1 MKKKVLFLYLLIF
14 FCLINNNT
22 YALEFDSAGSGG
34 SNDTLNCQPI
44 NNYFFACWDNASNMK
59 IQATFY
65 TQKGVKVGDVSFY
78 ARDNNGKGFSDPA
91 INPSDEVLKLFKDED
106 NLCQLVERAL
116 GTKCSDIKNT
126 YNKNNP
132 LYVELRPIY
141 SVFFKCRKDASEYWL
156 DKENGI
162 KNPNYDIDSAERCD
176 SYSWSLKDS
185 SSMGTA
191 NQIASWLSGQ
201 AQQVSEP
208 GDSFNYYQN
217 DAESRYRG
225 LINPYILGNFAF
237 NFHMTSSDINT
248 LRTTYGYKGVLPKG
262 VDVDSDRLSK
272 YNGGNG
278 DVCNSL
284 DRTST
289 GAMHSDCYSFL
300 GDIAIGGKAY
310 GVNWLRVSDYFTPPP
325 EEDDEPDDSLD
336 VWEYNYKCYSSL
348 KVCTMDEAFKEKI
361 DKNLVSLSKGKYI
374 KNLNDENSKEYDVV
388 GDCVLYN
395 PRYATS
401 NGSIYCSET
410 LVTDLQSLVTNLKA
424 VTSGMFIPI
433 AKNKKPSIGISAT
446 CYIAAPD
453 DTDLDDDTKKEE
465 FKNALKSY
473 VDQAYSKLDT
483 NIFLQ
488 YFDDNQVEFVSE
500 QGIISYNIDTDFTD
514 GVTEYQLPYY
524 SLSFTATYDYSPKSK
539 KNPYVDKYTAQ
550 GTNSL
555 KPSKSN
561 ENSSEVNFKTP
572 VLKAAGTYQDA
583 IKVSL
588 LSPVTN
594 NRLFDNMLSGLEN
607 SVVHLTKDSCPGTCT
622 VKKSSWPACSSEEG
636 DPNEDLLAWRKDF
649 KDDHSEYTFGEDKAC
664 TEWTSCS
671 CPYDTLKEC
680 EKYREEVGCSGT
692 TSYSLSINFETENS
706 SACEDLGGQFTPT
719 NPDGCYV
726 QLNFDNEFSEDSDKP
741 SNYSCSLDT
750 VVTNEL
756 TTCSQ
761 DSPTYNPQTG
771 TCDKQPFDKLVFRPI
786 DLSNP
791 FPGYDGTGRTP
802 GSNWTTD
809 DIKEYITDRQ
819 DVYTKEPLYTVTLTP
834 TKIKEIREYNK
845 SNNYDDFKLDCKDDN
860 SRACYSSFIRDYLD
874 EDKSRCSNASQ
885 TASAFYTCAIYQ

>member
-1 MKKKVLFLYLLIF
+1 MRKKVLFLYLLIF

-289 GAMHSDCYSFL
+289 GSMHSDCYSFL
-300 GDIAIGGKAY
+300 RDIDIGGKAY

-446 CYIAAPD
+446 CYIDAS
-453 DTDLDDDTKKEE
+453 DDTKEE
-465 FKNALKSY
+465 EAFKTELESY
-473 VDQAYSKLDT
+473 VKTKYNELKT

-488 YFDDNQVEFVSE
+488 YFDDNQVEFVSG
-500 QGIISYNIDTDFTD
+500 QGNISYNLDTDFTD

-524 SLSFTATYDYSPKSK
+524 SLSFTATYNYIPKSK
-539 KNPYVDKYTAQ
+539 KNPYVDKFTAQ
-550 GTNSL
+550 GTDSL

-561 ENSSEVNFKTP
+561 ENLSDVNFKTP
-572 VLKAAGTYQDA
+572 VLKATGTYLDA

-588 LSPVTN
+588 LTPITN
-594 NRLFDNMLSGLEN
+594 DGLFDRMLSGLEGN
-607 SVVHLTKDSCPGTCT
+607 VVHLTNKDSCPGKCLKQILGTDSDE
-622 VKKSSWPACSSEEG
+622 V
-636 DPNEDLLAWRKDF
+636 
-649 KDDHSEYTFGEDKAC
+649 DKAKEQFDEDYKNEYDLVFSSRLDYCSKHVGGWTTCYSDESPTGYDCWDKDRGAC
-664 TEWTSCS
+664 TQ
-671 CPYDTLKEC
+671 
-680 EKYREEVGCSGT
+680 T
-692 TSYSLSINFETENS
+692 TYYYNITFETEHS
-706 SACEDLGGQFTPT
+706 SACKNLGGKFTPT

-726 QLNFDNEFSEDSDKP
+726 ELNFENGFIGNKP
-741 SNYSCSLDT
+741 SNYDCSLDT
-750 VVTNEL
+750 VVTNQL
-756 TTCSQ
+756 TICSQ

-791 FPGYDGTGRTP
+791 FPGYNGTGRVS
-802 GSNWTTD
+802 GSNWTTE
-809 DIKEYITDRQ
+809 DIKKYITDRQ

-845 SNNYDDFKLDCKDDN
+845 EHDYDDFELECTDGN

-874 EDKSRCSNASQ
+874 EDKSRCYNGLNQNKNTFDACAS
-885 TASAFYTCAIYQ
+885 YN